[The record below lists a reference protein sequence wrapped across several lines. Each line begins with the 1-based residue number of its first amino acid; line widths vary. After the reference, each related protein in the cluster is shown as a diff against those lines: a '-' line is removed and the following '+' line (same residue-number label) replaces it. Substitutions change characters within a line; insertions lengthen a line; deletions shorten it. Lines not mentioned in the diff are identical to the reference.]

1 MTAVDTGRRPYK
13 ALYTAISR
21 VCEQIP
27 DFKGDRFLMMAVC
40 VRESMGIQWFC
51 KCDSL
56 FKRNLGQ
63 VRAYHG
69 VATTN
74 EFLQALTVKG
84 GVDAGK
90 VPKFK
95 YNHSWFLV
103 NSKDERFQGVPI
115 SKVLLA
121 SCSYGFASKPA
132 IHYLSGTENEEF
144 FIFLNRLM
152 WDGDMQL
159 SLLANDLA
167 VNGAF
172 NGDDILPGVFK
183 YVTACRPKSQLGYAT
198 QLVALRDELALLY
211 GQQTLDLNE
220 VNVKTQ

>member
-1 MTAVDTGRRPYK
+1 MNAVDTGRKPYK
-13 ALYTAISR
+13 ALFTAITR
-21 VCEQIP
+21 VCEDIP

-51 KCDSL
+51 RCDAL
-56 FKRNLGQ
+56 FKRNMGQ

-74 EFLQALTVKG
+74 EFERALTVKG
-84 GVDAGK
+84 GTDAGK
-90 VPKFK
+90 IPKFK
-95 YNHSWFLV
+95 YNHSWFQM
-103 NSKDERFQGVPI
+103 NSKDPRFEGVPVAQ
-115 SKVLLA
+115 VLLA
-121 SCSYGFASKPA
+121 SCSYGYAMKPA
-132 IHYLSGTENEEF
+132 IHYLSGTENEEYF
-144 FIFLNRLM
+144 FFLNRLM

-167 VNGAF
+167 HHGAF
-172 NGDDILPGVFK
+172 SESEIASGVFR
-183 YVTACRPKSQLGYAT
+183 YVTHCRPKSQVGYAN
-198 QLVALRDELALLY
+198 QLIALRDELALLY